1 MTVRV
6 VMASLVAGLAM
17 ALAGCA
23 PEAPPGT
30 PRVSGHVEATEI
42 QVSADAAGRLREL
55 RVAEGDRVNA
65 GDILGSLDARDAEL
79 QIARMRAERLV
90 AQAQLR
96 LLQAG
101 PREEDVAQSEAQLLA
116 ASVEASTLDAEIA
129 AGEVDLRRFEGLLQA
144 EAGSVKQRDDAR
156 ARVDIARERRRS
168 LLERVEVA
176 RTTLAR
182 VKSGARREELD
193 GARARIAVVD
203 AQMAVLEK
211 TVSDAVVVSPA
222 SGIVTQT
229 LVDAGEVVGRGTP
242 ILVVTDLDHAW
253 ANLFVPEPLVPR
265 LSLGQAATVFTDAG
279 GAGLPGRITFISQRA
294 EFTPRNVQTTEERS
308 RLVYRIKVGV
318 DNRAGVLKTGMPV
331 DAELA
336 QP

>member
-6 VMASLVAGLAM
+6 LMASLVAGLAM

-23 PEAPPGT
+23 PDAPAGT

-65 GDILGSLDARDAEL
+65 GDILGRLDARDAEL

-90 AQAQLR
+90 AQTQLR

-129 AGEVDLRRFEGLLQA
+129 AGEIDLRRFEGLLQA

-211 TVSDAVVVSPA
+211 TASDAVVVSPA

-265 LSLGQAATVFTDAG
+265 LSLGQTATVFTDAG

-318 DNRAGVLKTGMPV
+318 DNRAGVLKAGMPV

>member
-1 MTVRV
+1 MTSRV
-6 VMASLVAGLAM
+6 WIASLGVGCGLT
-17 ALAGCA
+17 LIGCVQDVPA
-23 PEAPPGT
+23 ET

-42 QVSADAAGRLREL
+42 QVSADAAGRLLEL
-55 RVAEGDRVNA
+55 RVTEGDRVTA
-65 GDILGSLDARDAEL
+65 GDTIGVLDARDAEL
-79 QIARMRAERLV
+79 QVARMRAERLV

-101 PREEDVAQSEAQLLA
+101 PRAEDVTQADAQVQA
-116 ASVEASTLDAEIA
+116 ARVEVATTDAEIA
-129 AGEVDLRRFEGLLQA
+129 AAEIDLHRFEGLLQA
-144 EAGSVKQRDDAR
+144 EAGSVKQRDDAK

-176 RTTLAR
+176 RTILSR
-182 VKSGARREELD
+182 VRSGARSEELD

-203 AQMAVLEK
+203 AQIAALEK
-211 TVSDAVVVSPA
+211 TVTDAVVVAPA
-222 SGIVTQT
+222 SGVVTQT

-253 ANLFVPEPLVPR
+253 ANLFVPEPLVPK
-265 LSLGQAATVFTDAG
+265 LSLGQGATVFTDAG
-279 GAGLPGRITFISQRA
+279 GAGLQGRITFISPRA

-308 RLVYRIKVGV
+308 RLVYRIKVSV
-318 DNRAGVLKTGMPV
+318 DNRDGVLKVGMPV

>member
-6 VMASLVAGLAM
+6 LMASLVSGLAM

-23 PEAPPGT
+23 PEAPAGA

-55 RVAEGDRVNA
+55 QVAEGDRVNA
-65 GDILGSLDARDAEL
+65 GDTIGRLDARDAEL

-101 PREEDVAQSEAQLLA
+101 PREEDVTQSEAQLLA

-129 AGEVDLRRFEGLLQA
+129 AGEIDLRRFEGLLQA
-144 EAGSVKQRDDAR
+144 EAGSVKQRDDAK

-203 AQMAVLEK
+203 AQIAVLEK
-211 TVSDAVVVSPA
+211 TVADAVVVSPA

-279 GAGLPGRITFISQRA
+279 GPGLPGRITFISQRA

-308 RLVYRIKVGV
+308 RLVYRIKIGV
-318 DNRAGVLKTGMPV
+318 DNRAGVLKAGMPV

>member
-1 MTVRV
+1 MNTRGWI
-6 VMASLVAGLAM
+6 ASLGVGCTLTI
-17 ALAGCA
+17 AGCVQQV
-23 PEAPPGT
+23 PT
-30 PRVSGHVEATEI
+30 DTSRVSGHVEATEI
-42 QVSADAAGRLREL
+42 QVSADAAGRLLEL
-55 RVAEGDRVNA
+55 RVAEGDRVTA
-65 GDILGSLDARDAEL
+65 GDTIGLLDARDAQL

-101 PREEDVAQSEAQLLA
+101 PRAEDVTQADAQVQAAQ
-116 ASVEASTLDAEIA
+116 VEVATTDAEIA
-129 AGEVDLRRFEGLLQA
+129 AAEVDLRRFEGLLQA
-144 EAGSVKQRDDAR
+144 EAGSVKQRDDAK

-176 RTTLAR
+176 RTMLSR
-182 VKSGARREELD
+182 VRSGARSEELD

-203 AQMAVLEK
+203 AQIAALEK
-211 TVSDAVVVSPA
+211 TVTDAVVVAPA
-222 SGIVTQT
+222 SGVVTQT

-253 ANLFVPEPLVPR
+253 ANLFVPGPLVPT
-265 LSLGQAATVFTDAG
+265 LSLGQGATVFTDAG
-279 GAGLPGRITFISQRA
+279 GAGLQGTITFISPRA

-308 RLVYRIKVGV
+308 RLVYRIKVSV
-318 DNRAGVLKTGMPV
+318 DNRNGVLKAGMPV